1 MSDEESAR
9 IAQELQ
15 AQPYPHGPPRT
26 PPPWAV
32 LTESSKAYWI
42 AKARAGERPRPPAE
56 AAPTPVAQVP
66 RRG

>member
-1 MSDEESAR
+1 MSDDEYAH

-15 AQPYPHGPPRT
+15 AQPYPKGPPRT

-32 LTESSKAYWI
+32 LTESSKAYGI

-56 AAPTPVAQVP
+56 PATTPVVQVP